1 MISVGTIQPR
11 KNFEFLIDAFRYMPE
26 ETRKNLT
33 LVIVGK
39 RGANSKDICAKFK
52 QQEDGSFVWLDYV
65 LQEEL
70 QILVAGAKA
79 MAFRLSPR
87 DSGMPVI
94 EAFAVGTPVISSN
107 STSLPEVAG
116 NAAMLVS
123 PYDIRNFSNGLSVL
137 LSNDATREN

>member
-1 MISVGTIQPR
+1 MVSVVHNEVEKSWFIKPSRDSIESVLKKYRIPKNYVISVGTIQPR

-52 QQEDGSFVWLDYV
+52 QQEEAGSFVWLDYV

-79 MAFRLSPR
+79 MAFP
-87 DSGMPVI
+87 
-94 EAFAVGTPVISSN
+94 
-107 STSLPEVAG
+107 SLAE
-116 NAAMLVS
+116 
-123 PYDIRNFSNGLSVL
+123 IRNASDQHL
-137 LSNDATREN
+137 LLEHL